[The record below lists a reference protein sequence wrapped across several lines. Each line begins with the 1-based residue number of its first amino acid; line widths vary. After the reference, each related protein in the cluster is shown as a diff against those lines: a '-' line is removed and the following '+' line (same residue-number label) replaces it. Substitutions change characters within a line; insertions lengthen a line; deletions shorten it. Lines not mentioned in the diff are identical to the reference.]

1 MGVMRRLLLTLACLF
16 MPCSIQAETLAGRV
30 VAITDGDT
38 LVLQVDR
45 QRRPVR
51 IAGIDAPE
59 RVQPFG
65 SRARASLGQW
75 LFQKQVTADCPSSGN
90 GGVPSCKVWVA
101 GQDAGLHQ
109 LAEGMAWRDAGTLFP
124 EDATAYQQAELMAR
138 LRRLGLW
145 SETNPTPPWNWRKLT
160 R

>member
-1 MGVMRRLLLTLACLF
+1 
-16 MPCSIQAETLAGRV
+16 MPCSIQAETLVGRV
-30 VAITDGDT
+30 VSITDGDS
-38 LVLQVDR
+38 LVLQVDA

-65 SRARASLGQW
+65 SRAQASLGQW
-75 LFQKQVTADCPSSGN
+75 LFQKPVTADCPSSGSA
-90 GGVPSCKVWVA
+90 GVPLCKVRVA

-109 LAEGMAWRDAGTLFP
+109 LAGGMAWLDAGTLFE
-124 EDATAYQQAELMAR
+124 EDAEVYRQAELMAR

-145 SETNPTPPWNWRKLT
+145 SQTNPTPPWNWRKLT